1 MADFAEWESFYVI
14 VAGAAGALIGLQFVV
29 MTLIAE
35 RPQLASPEAGAAFAT
50 PTIVH
55 FCSAL
60 LLSAVLRA
68 PWHGVWPAATF
79 WGVVGVAG
87 LVYTTVIVRRM
98 REQTTYGPDTEDW
111 IFYAA
116 LPTVGYA
123 VLAAAALAA
132 PSHERVALFAVGGA
146 TLLLLFIGIRNS
158 WDTISY
164 HVLVNLRRAR
174 ESR

>member
-1 MADFAEWESFYVI
+1 M
-14 VAGAAGALIGLQFVV
+14 L
-29 MTLIAE
+29 
-35 RPQLASPEAGAAFAT
+35 
-50 PTIVH
+50 
-55 FCSAL
+55 
-60 LLSAVLRA
+60 
-68 PWHGVWPAATF
+68 
-79 WGVVGVAG
+79 
-87 LVYTTVIVRRM
+87 
-98 REQTTYGPDTEDW
+98 EDW
-111 IFYAA
+111 LFYAA

-132 PSHERVALFAVGGA
+132 PSHERAALFGVGAA

>member
-35 RPQLASPEAGAAFAT
+35 RPQLASPEAASAFAT

-60 LLSAVLRA
+60 LLAAILRA
-68 PWHGVWPAATF
+68 PWHGVWPAAVL
-79 WGVVGVAG
+79 WGIVGVAG
-87 LVYTTVIVRRM
+87 LGYTTVIVRRV
-98 REQTTYGPDTEDW
+98 RRQTSYQPDVEDW
-111 IFYAA
+111 IFYVL
-116 LPTVGYA
+116 LPTLGY
-123 VLAAAALAA
+123 AALAIA
-132 PSHERVALFAVGGA
+132 AFAASSHERSALFAVGAA
-146 TLLLLFIGIRNS
+146 TLLFLFIGIRNS
-158 WDTISY
+158 WDTVSY
-164 HVLVNLRRAR
+164 HVLVNIRRAR

>member
-29 MTLIAE
+29 MTLLAD

-60 LLSAVLRA
+60 LLAAVLRA
-68 PWHGVWPAATF
+68 PWHAVWPAAAL
-79 WGVVGVAG
+79 WGVVGIAG
-87 LVYTTVIVRRM
+87 LGYTTVIVRRM
-98 REQTTYGPDTEDW
+98 RRQTVYQPDVEDW
-111 IFYAA
+111 LFYAA

-123 VLAAAALAA
+123 VLAAAAFAA
-132 PSHERVALFAVGGA
+132 PSHERAALFAVGAA

-164 HVLVNLRRAR
+164 HVLVNIRRAR
-174 ESR
+174 ELR